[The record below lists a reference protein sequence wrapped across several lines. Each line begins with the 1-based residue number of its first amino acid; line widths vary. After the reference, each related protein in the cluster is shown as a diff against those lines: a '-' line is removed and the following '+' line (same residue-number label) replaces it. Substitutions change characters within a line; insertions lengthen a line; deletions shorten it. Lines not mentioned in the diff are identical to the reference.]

1 MIKII
6 YLYFIN
12 ILRYFW
18 IPILA
23 ASIATFTFI
32 NRDQF
37 QNEIVEHR
45 VIFSDPIFGG
55 KAYNNYYHK
64 DGHVRFQTSSEK
76 FDVIREEK
84 TNNANIIQWIIFGV
98 SLAIILVWSIYFG
111 TEGSDIISNLEKRI
125 TFGLSTVEVDDS
137 GGDKYVCLGRVVGS
151 RDPSRS
157 YLMTP
162 DWKEFPKI
170 SSIKF
175 LPKFH
180 SKNQNRISNLNKI
193 GV

>member
-18 IPILA
+18 LPILA
-23 ASIATFTFI
+23 TSIATFTFI
-32 NRDQF
+32 NRNQF

-45 VIFSDPIFGG
+45 VVFSDPIFGG
-55 KAYNNYYHK
+55 KIYNNYYHE
-64 DGHVRFQTSSEK
+64 DGYVGFQSSSEK
-76 FDVIREEK
+76 VDVIKEEK
-84 TNNANIIQWIIFGV
+84 TNELNIVQWIIFGV
-98 SLAIILVWSIYFG
+98 SLAIILGWSIYFG
-111 TEGSDIISNLEKRI
+111 TEGSDVISNLEKRI

-151 RDPSRS
+151 KDSRRNT
-157 YLMTP
+157 YIP